1 MVKYEE
7 NILKYLV
14 DTYRKSK
21 KDSGDNKT
29 NRRTKVKPEKFYKK
43 YNANDG
49 DFEEISRLNQ
59 AVNELT
65 EKGFTY
71 STTETFGTQI
81 QSIYLVDERIR
92 DVEKYLSDKY
102 GYVTKDMQIEQLQL
116 LVDCYKNASP
126 ICEKESAL
134 LLKSIDNRKIPKNYE
149 ELNDVFKAISFIEYN
164 QTNLYIREVSMKVY
178 GNSKFFENVTMQQV
192 CTLLRKYSD
201 RTIEE
206 NELIDEILVD
216 YHIYKEPQK
225 LCIKGNVVITI
236 SDKDVD
242 ISGFSEGIEII
253 ASDLEN
259 VQSVKICASK
269 FMTIEN
275 RTSFLRYKDDDTVTF
290 YLGGYANRYQREFIK
305 MIHDT
310 NPDTKYMHFG
320 DIDAGGFWIHHNLCE
335 ITGINFALFYMSA
348 DELKNEEYES
358 CLHGLTD
365 NDVSRLK
372 ELKEMDLYAYTVKYM
387 LENNVKLEQEI
398 ISLNLMKR
406 NLIV

>member
-1 MVKYEE
+1 MEYEE
-7 NILKYLV
+7 KILTYLV
-14 DTYRKSK
+14 DNYRKSK

-29 NRRTKVKPEKFYKK
+29 NRRTQVKPDKIYKK

-59 AVNELT
+59 VVNELT
-65 EKGFTY
+65 DKGFTY

-81 QSIYLVDERIR
+81 QGIYLVDERIL
-92 DVEKYLSDKY
+92 DIEKYLSDKY
-102 GYVTKDMQIEQLQL
+102 GYVSKDMQIEQLQL
-116 LVDCYKNASP
+116 LVDCYKNVSP
-126 ICEKESAL
+126 ICEKECAILSE
-134 LLKSIDNRKIPKNYE
+134 SVDNRKIPKNYE
-149 ELNDVFKAISFIEYN
+149 ELDAVFKAISFIENN
-164 QTNLYIREVSMKVY
+164 QTDLYIREVSMKVY
-178 GNSKFFENVTMQQV
+178 GDSKFFENVTLQPV

-225 LCIKGNVVITI
+225 LCIKGNLVITI
-236 SDKDVD
+236 SGNDVD
-242 ISGFSEGIEII
+242 LSGFSEGIEIM
-253 ASDLEN
+253 ASDLTN
-259 VQSVKICASK
+259 IQSIKICASK

-305 MIHDT
+305 IIHDT

-320 DIDAGGFWIHHNLCE
+320 DIDAGGFWIHHNLCQ
-335 ITGINFALFYMSA
+335 ITGINFALFYMSS
-348 DELKNEEYES
+348 DELKNKEYES
-358 CLHGLTD
+358 CLHGLTE
-365 NDVSRLK
+365 NDIARLK
-372 ELKEMDLYAYTVKYM
+372 ELKEMDLYAYTVNYM

-398 ISLNLMKR
+398 ISLNLMNRK
-406 NLIV
+406 LIV

>member
-1 MVKYEE
+1 MEYEE
-7 NILKYLV
+7 KILTYLV
-14 DTYRKSK
+14 DNYRKSK

-29 NRRTKVKPEKFYKK
+29 NRRTQVRPEKLYKK

-71 STTETFGTQI
+71 STTESFGTQI
-81 QSIYLVDERIR
+81 QSIYLVDERIL
-92 DVEKYLSDKY
+92 DIEKYLSDKY
-102 GYVTKDMQIEQLQL
+102 GYVSKDMQIEKLQL
-116 LVDCYKNASP
+116 LVDFYKNASP
-126 ICEKESAL
+126 ICEKECAL
-134 LLKSIDNRKIPKNYE
+134 LSESVDNRKISKNYE
-149 ELNDVFKAISFIEYN
+149 ELDDVFKAISFIEN
-164 QTNLYIREVSMKVY
+164 NWTDLYIREVSMKVY
-178 GNSKFFENVTMQQV
+178 GDSKFFENVTLQSV

-225 LCIKGNVVITI
+225 LCIKGNVVITT
-236 SDKDVD
+236 SGNNVD
-242 ISGFSEGIEII
+242 LSGFSEGIEIM
-253 ASDLEN
+253 ASDLTKI
-259 VQSVKICASK
+259 QSVKICASK

-305 MIHDT
+305 LLHDT
-310 NPDTKYMHFG
+310 NPDTKFIHFG

-335 ITGINFALFYMSA
+335 ITGIDFALFYMSS

-358 CLHGLTD
+358 CLHGLTE
-365 NDVSRLK
+365 NDIARLK
-372 ELKEMDLYAYTVKYM
+372 ELKEMDLYAYTVNYM

-398 ISLNLMKR
+398 ISLNLMNRK
-406 NLIV
+406 LIV

>member
-1 MVKYEE
+1 MEYEE
-7 NILKYLV
+7 KILTYLV
-14 DTYRKSK
+14 YNYRKSK
-21 KDSGDNKT
+21 KDYGDNKT
-29 NRRTKVKPEKFYKK
+29 NRRTQVKPEKLYKK

-59 AVNELT
+59 AVNELM
-65 EKGFTY
+65 EKGFAY

-92 DVEKYLSDKY
+92 DVEKYLCDKY

-149 ELNDVFKAISFIEYN
+149 ELNDVFKAISFIENN
-164 QTNLYIREVSMKVY
+164 QTDLYIREVSMKVY
-178 GNSKFFENVTMQQV
+178 GDSKFFENVTMQQV

-242 ISGFSEGIEII
+242 ISGFSEGIEIM
-253 ASDLEN
+253 ASDLAN

-310 NPDTKYMHFG
+310 NLDTKYMHFG

-335 ITGINFALFYMSA
+335 ITGIDFALFYMSS

-365 NDVSRLK
+365 NDIARLK
-372 ELKEMDLYAYTVKYM
+372 ELKEMDLYAYTVNYM

-398 ISLNLMKR
+398 ISLNLMNRKLR
-406 NLIV
+406 V

>member
-1 MVKYEE
+1 MKYEE

-29 NRRTKVKPEKFYKK
+29 NRRTQVKPEKLYKK
-43 YNANDG
+43 YNANEG

-59 AVNELT
+59 AVNDLT

-81 QSIYLVDERIR
+81 QSIYLVDEKIR

-116 LVDCYKNASP
+116 LVERYKNASP

-134 LLKSIDNRKIPKNYE
+134 LLKCIANRKIPKNYE
-149 ELNDVFKAISFIEYN
+149 QLNDVFKAISFIENN

-178 GNSKFFENVTMQQV
+178 GDSKFFEDVTMQQV
-192 CTLLRKYSD
+192 CALLRKYSD
-201 RTIEE
+201 RPIGE

-236 SDKDVD
+236 SGKDVD
-242 ISGFSEGIEII
+242 ISGFSEGIEIM
-253 ASDLEN
+253 ASDLGK
-259 VQSVKICASK
+259 VQSLKICASK

-275 RTSFLRYKDDDTVTF
+275 RTSFLRYKDDDTVTL
-290 YLGGYANRYQREFIK
+290 YLGGYANRYQREFLK
-305 MIHDT
+305 MIHGT
-310 NPDTKYMHFG
+310 NPDTNYMHFG

-335 ITGINFALFYMSA
+335 ITGIDFAMFCMSS
-348 DELKNEEYES
+348 DELKNKEYES
-358 CLHGLTD
+358 CLHGLTE
-365 NDVSRLK
+365 NDIARLK
-372 ELKEMDLYAYTVKYM
+372 ELKEMDLYAYTVNYM

-398 ISLNLMKR
+398 ISLNLMNR